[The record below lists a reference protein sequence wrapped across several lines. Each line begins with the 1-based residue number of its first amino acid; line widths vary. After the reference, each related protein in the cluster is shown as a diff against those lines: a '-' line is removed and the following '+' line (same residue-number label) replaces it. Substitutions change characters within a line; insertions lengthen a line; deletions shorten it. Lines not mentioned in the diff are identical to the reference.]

1 MTAKSPFNNEYLNST
16 AVGHTPLTGL
26 SGSTT
31 INQSSGYTMDD
42 KIKPIIQDILFDIN
56 SLLGAISNVRYDL
69 NESVNRIH
77 PIPNYPEP
85 GEYGAGNSPTVPSI
99 VDTLKGIQEALK
111 VEISKL
117 DEISKHLKTVV

>member
-1 MTAKSPFNNEYLNST
+1 MAAKSPFNNEYLNNM
-16 AVGHTPLTGL
+16 AVGHTPLSGV
-26 SGSTT
+26 SGSTK
-31 INQSSGYTMDD
+31 IQSDHMDD
-42 KIKPIIQDILFDIN
+42 KIKPIIQDLLFDIN

-77 PIPNYPEP
+77 PIPSYPEP
-85 GEYGAGNSPTVPSI
+85 GECGAGNSPTVPSI

>member
-1 MTAKSPFNNEYLNST
+1 MAERLNVTDYLKSGIYPN
-16 AVGHTPLTGL
+16 PL

-31 INQSSGYTMDD
+31 KIQSSGYTMDD
-42 KIKPIIQDILFDIN
+42 KIKPIIQDLLFDIN

-85 GEYGAGNSPTVPSI
+85 VPSACGAGNTPTVPSI

-111 VEISKL
+111 MEVSKL
-117 DEISKHLKTVV
+117 DEISNHLKTVV